1 MKLFADECVY
11 QKTIEAIQSWGHDIT
26 TTRDVGLSGE
36 SDEQIFAYAVKE
48 GRILVTADL
57 DFSNI
62 RYYPPKEHW
71 GIIVLKVRPAI
82 LPQVHTVLK
91 TLLEHASQEYFAKA
105 LVVVD
110 RNKYRVRRA
119 KN

>member
-11 QKTIEAIQSWGHDIT
+11 QKTVEAIQNWGHDIT
-26 TTRDVGLSGE
+26 TARDVGLSGK

-48 GRILVTADL
+48 GRILITADL

-62 RYYPPKEHW
+62 RYYHPKEHW
-71 GIIVLKVRPAI
+71 GIIVLKIRPAT
-82 LPQVHTVLK
+82 LSYVHTVLRR
-91 TLLEHASQEYFAKA
+91 LLEQASQEYFSKA
-105 LVVVD
+105 LIIVD

-119 KN
+119 

>member
-11 QKTIEAIQSWGHDIT
+11 QKTVEALQSWGHDIIT
-26 TTRDVGLSGE
+26 AREVGLSGR
-36 SDEQIFAYAVKE
+36 SDEQILAYSVNE
-48 GRILVTADL
+48 GRILITTDL

-71 GIIVLKVRPAI
+71 GIIVLKIRPAI
-82 LPQVHTVLK
+82 LTQVHAVLK
-91 TLLEHASQEYFAKA
+91 KLLEQSSQEYFTKA
-105 LVVVD
+105 LVIVD

-119 KN
+119 